1 MVCEVREPVSSNL
14 CRPTNYSWTLG
25 CCRILNY
32 CQIVNYSQI
41 LRYYRLLNIR
51 STPTDGS
58 SAIGT
63 STIVGSLAMGQASAL
78 KAALTLDA
86 QADLDFSEFQSMP
99 GSPVEEGN
107 LGINDHTALLNH
119 VTGQEDSEQYNAGQ
133 DDYESCDDHREN
145 HQEDRE
151 HIQEDREDDP
161 LSEEDED
168 GEAILLANGE
178 KRRRLAPH
186 LVRRLEAMNAGKL
199 RSKTH
204 KHQQYTRLVAEDKAD
219 LDEAHEEYQKHIL
232 RITCK
237 NRLKLEVV
245 EAYLGR
251 GNRAR
256 GPNMYS
262 NFCRYN
268 IGARK
273 VHANKSIKMCH
284 RSRELGLL
292 WHQLSEDEQ
301 RKYADPAFLAN
312 QPNPFLELEVENGQ
326 ILPAMTD
333 KSASGLRQLAKP
345 STFDATRWCEK
356 VSTDMTNLANSHGV
370 EGIVIA
376 VYPTRNSRAI
386 VTGGSK
392 MGEAYVNI
400 LAANRN
406 PCNDFLEF
414 VIGQKACSRIRGVEQ
429 PVLKVARKPKAANG
443 RMENCEHDK
452 GSLKDNKDAIR
463 EQLGFAI
470 SDFHMSIGH
479 TQRILTALGK
489 GWVHIL
495 SRGPPNP
502 TRTIGAVAEE
512 GDDVDRGESSMRS
525 LRVGPVPAGEGVPK
539 NTSSQAAGKGKGK
552 GARNKNQKGKGRQT
566 KTRKKGGDGQ
576 SDDSDE
582 NETEKTS
589 IALPEEEEV
598 DDDADPNLDDDSQI
612 LPNAHQVER
621 ASTRGRRDRTT
632 GTSQADQET
641 TLPRLNK
648 GKPDDCRPSKKGD
661 LGAPEA
667 GVMVQADHGPGSSA
681 RVVLPAAGFEPPVRP
696 RKRRTLS
703 GCSSIELQNSKRIV
717 CGSRSNVID
726 GQNSIDHDQRV
737 SNSNSITLNPNPI
750 NLLDRIHPPV
760 IVLSK
765 NRKE

>member
-1 MVCEVREPVSSNL
+1 
-14 CRPTNYSWTLG
+14 
-25 CCRILNY
+25 
-32 CQIVNYSQI
+32 
-41 LRYYRLLNIR
+41 
-51 STPTDGS
+51 
-58 SAIGT
+58 
-63 STIVGSLAMGQASAL
+63 MGQASAL

-470 SDFHMSIGH
+470 YKASNHAWCNGWPGADTVNTMTKLKLILHVDENNLQVGPEEFCKPISNMSIGH

-648 GKPDDCRPSKKGD
+648 ENRTIAALPRKVTQAAYTKTTKNTKESASTAPATAENEANAKAKGKRKRSVRIPPFDSQANRSENGGGKFHNGKWRPKKLSQSKSTTSTSPD
-661 LGAPEA
+661 PE
-667 GVMVQADHGPGSSA
+667 
-681 RVVLPAAGFEPPVRP
+681 ERP
-696 RKRRTLS
+696 RKELTIHVSS
-703 GCSSIELQNSKRIV
+703 GSEDDS
-717 CGSRSNVID
+717 D
-726 GQNSIDHDQRV
+726 
-737 SNSNSITLNPNPI
+737 
-750 NLLDRIHPPV
+750 
-760 IVLSK
+760 
-765 NRKE
+765 